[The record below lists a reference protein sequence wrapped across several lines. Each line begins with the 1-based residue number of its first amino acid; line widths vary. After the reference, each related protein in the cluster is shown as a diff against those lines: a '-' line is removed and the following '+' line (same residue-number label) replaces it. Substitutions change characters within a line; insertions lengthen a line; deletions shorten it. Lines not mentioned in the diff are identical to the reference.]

1 MSSTSNTASSSSL
14 LALSGSAMPTHLM
27 ADARPANHGL
37 LHHLATAL
45 AAVPYA
51 IGIFCVWLFER
62 DEFDS
67 ANQTTAHGD
76 KTNTKTDEKMV
87 HRAKQPEDYDPWVVP
102 MFWC

>member
-1 MSSTSNTASSSSL
+1 MSNSSTCPTASSSSL
-14 LALSGSAMPTHLM
+14 LALSGHALPAHLI
-27 ADARPANHGL
+27 AENHPATQHGV

-45 AAVPYA
+45 AAIPYA

-67 ANQTTAHGD
+67 SNKHHDHSTTDDQT
-76 KTNTKTDEKMV
+76 V
-87 HRAKQPEDYDPWVVP
+87 HRTKQPEDYDPWVVP